1 MNLLTSASVF
11 SFFTLISRFLGYLR
25 DILIAIFLGASI
37 FADAFFVA
45 FRLPNTFRR
54 LFAEGTFNAAFI
66 PSYTSAKIED
76 KRKGKK
82 FADDVLSSLLLI
94 LLFIIT
100 VAEIFTPY
108 LVYIIAPGFFEDQ
121 IKFNLAVELTRI
133 TFPFLLFVSL
143 SSFFSGILNSNNKF
157 AAAAGAPI
165 ILNVVLIISL
175 IYSYIQELDYVKL
188 LSYGVTT
195 AGVIQLFFLIYVTKK
210 FYKPALNFSLRFS
223 YKVRFFFKKLLPSI
237 LSSGVTQINILVGTI
252 IASFQS
258 GAVSYLYYADRV
270 YQINLAIAGIAVGTV
285 SLPVLSKA
293 FKMKNIKRISNIQNK
308 SFELSLLFSIPASFG
323 LILASNEIVNALF
336 GYGSFSQNDVVMTAF
351 ALKFFGYGVPA
362 FALIKI
368 LSNFFFAR
376 DNTKTPFYIST
387 FIVFLNV
394 LISVSLFNKIGFII
408 IPIATSISTW
418 VGVFIYIYLLNSKK
432 ILLLKKQ
439 LMTNF
444 IKISISTIIMSFMLL
459 FSLDMF
465 SDYLNYGYNYKAFYL
480 ISIIGFVGM
489 FYLLSCYLLG
499 ILKLKNY
506 KTNLND

>member
-1 MNLLTSASVF
+1 MNLLSSASVF
-11 SFFTLISRFLGYLR
+11 SFFTLISRILGYVR

-76 KRKGKK
+76 KKKGKK
-82 FADDVLSSLLLI
+82 FADDILSSLLLI
-94 LLFIIT
+94 LLFIVTI
-100 VAEIFTPY
+100 VEIFTPY
-108 LVYIIAPGFFEDQ
+108 LIYIIAPGFLEDQ

-143 SSFFSGILNSNNKF
+143 SSFFAGILNSNNKF
-157 AAAAGAPI
+157 AAASAAPI

-175 IYSYIQELDYVKL
+175 ILSYKLELNYTEQ
-188 LSYGVTT
+188 LSYGVTI
-195 AGVIQLFFLIYVTKK
+195 AGIIQLLFLIYITKK
-210 FYKPALNFSLRFS
+210 FYKPTLKFSLKLSTRV
-223 YKVRFFFKKLLPSI
+223 KFFFKKLVPSI

-252 IASFQS
+252 IASFQTS
-258 GAVSYLYYADRV
+258 AVSYLYYADRV

-285 SLPVLSKA
+285 SLPILSKA
-293 FKMKNIKRISNIQNK
+293 FKTKNKKKISDIQNK
-308 SFELSLLFSIPASFG
+308 SFELSLLLSVPASLG
-323 LILASNEIVNALF
+323 LILASNEIISALF
-336 GYGSFSQNDVVMTAF
+336 GYGSFTSNDVEMAAD

-387 FIVFLNV
+387 FV
-394 LISVSLFNKIGFII
+394 VSLNILLSIIFFSKIGFII

-418 VGVFIYIYLLNSKK
+418 VGVFLYIYILNRNK
-432 ILLLKKQ
+432 ILLLKIQ
-439 LMTNF
+439 LIKNS
-444 IKISISTIIMSFMLL
+444 IKILISTILMSFILL
-459 FSLDMF
+459 FFLDWF
-465 SDYLNYGYNYKAFYL
+465 ANYLDYSYKYKAINL
-480 ISIIGFVGM
+480 ILIVSFVGI

-499 ILKLKNY
+499 ILKHKNY
-506 KTNLND
+506 KAN

>member
-1 MNLLTSASVF
+1 MNLLSSASVF
-11 SFFTLISRFLGYLR
+11 SFYTLISRILGYLR
-25 DILIAIFLGASI
+25 DILIATFLGASI

-76 KRKGKK
+76 KKKGKK

-94 LLFIIT
+94 LLFIVTI
-100 VAEIFTPY
+100 VEIFTPY
-108 LVYIIAPGFFEDQ
+108 LIYIIAPGFLEDQ

-157 AAAAGAPI
+157 AAAAAAPI
-165 ILNVVLIISL
+165 ILNVVLILSL
-175 IYSYIQELDYVKL
+175 VYSFIQSLDYAKQ
-188 LSYGVTT
+188 LSYGVTI
-195 AGVIQLFFLIYVTKK
+195 AGIIQLFFLVYFTKR
-210 FYKPALNFSLRFS
+210 FYKPALNFSFKLS
-223 YKVRFFFKKLLPSI
+223 SKVKFFFKKLLPSI

-252 IASFQS
+252 IASFQT
-258 GAVSYLYYADRV
+258 GAVSYLYYADRI

-293 FKMKNIKRISNIQNK
+293 FKIKNFKKISDIQNK

-323 LILASNEIVNALF
+323 LILASEQIVNALF
-336 GYGSFSQNDVVMTAF
+336 GYGSFSQNDVEMTAI

-362 FALIKI
+362 FALVKI

-376 DNTKTPFYIST
+376 DNTKTPFYISL
-387 FIVFLNV
+387 FIVFLNI
-394 LISVSLFNKIGFII
+394 LISISFFNKVGFVI

-418 VGVFIYIYLLNSKK
+418 IGVFIYIFLLNSKK
-432 ILLLKKQ
+432 ILLLKNQ
-439 LMTNF
+439 LIINF
-444 IKISISTIIMSFMLL
+444 IKILISTIIMSSILL
-459 FSLDMF
+459 FSLDKYANYL
-465 SDYLNYGYNYKAFYL
+465 DYSYNYKAVYL
-480 ISIIGFVGM
+480 ISIVSFVGM

-506 KTNLND
+506 KTN

>member
-1 MNLLTSASVF
+1 MNLLSSTTVF
-11 SFFTLISRFLGYLR
+11 SFFTLISRILGYFR

-76 KRKGKK
+76 KKKGKK
-82 FADDVLSSLLLI
+82 FADDVLNSLLLI

-100 VAEIFTPY
+100 LAEIFTPY
-108 LVYIIAPGFFEDQ
+108 LIYIIAPGFLGDQ

-143 SSFFSGILNSNNKF
+143 SSFFAGILNSNNKF
-157 AAAAGAPI
+157 AAAAAAPI
-165 ILNVVLIISL
+165 ILNVVLILSL
-175 IYSYIQELDYVKL
+175 IYSYSQDLDYAKH
-188 LSYGVTT
+188 LSYGVTL
-195 AGVIQLFFLIYVTKK
+195 AGIIQLFFLIFVTQK
-210 FYKPALNFSLRFS
+210 FYKPAINFSLRFS
-223 YKVRFFFKKLLPSI
+223 NKVRFFFKKLLPSI

-293 FKMKNIKRISNIQNK
+293 FKMKNVKKISDIQNK

-323 LILASNEIVNALF
+323 LIFASNEIVNALF
-336 GYGSFSQNDVVMTAF
+336 GYGSFSVNDVEMTAA
-351 ALKFFGYGVPA
+351 ALKFFGFGVPA

-376 DNTKTPFYIST
+376 DNTKIPFYIST
-387 FIVFLNV
+387 LIVFLNI
-394 LISVSLFNKIGFII
+394 LISVSFFNKIGFII

-418 VGVFIYIYLLNSKK
+418 IGVFIYIYLLNSKK
-432 ILLLKKQ
+432 ILLLKNQ
-439 LMTNF
+439 LMINF
-444 IKISISTIIMSFMLL
+444 IKILISTIIMVFILI
-459 FSLDMF
+459 FSLNRF
-465 SDYLNYGYNYKAFYL
+465 TNYLDYSYNFKAVYL
-480 ISIIGFVGM
+480 ISIVAFVGM

-506 KTNLND
+506 KTN